1 VVALVDRSRSG
12 DALHRLAGALE
23 RLDLGPDLADLATQR
38 DRIAASIRSYLIPR
52 SLDPGAPTVVVF
64 AGPSGAGKS
73 TLVNSLT
80 GIDLS
85 AAGVI
90 RPTTRDPVVLASADN
105 AGAYTTIGG
114 VHCHVVAGKAPVL
127 GSMVLVDT
135 PDIDSTAPEHR
146 WMAEILIDNADVV
159 VFVTSALR
167 YADAVPWQV
176 LRRAAERGA
185 PVIQVLNRV
194 GSATS
199 GAVVDFRSRLA
210 GAGFDDGV
218 LTVPEHH
225 LRRGAQRIPSIA
237 VRSLGRRL
245 AAVTS
250 DREALADVTYER
262 VLRSIVAQATDLSRQ
277 LAHVADDRDALEA
290 ELAVFMADRVAGLYI
305 AGVADGIYE
314 PFPGGESRRAWRRW
328 RRVNR
333 VDLGT
338 VERGERLVV
347 ERITALV
354 HGDIR
359 RWLADE
365 GEIGLV
371 RPGAVLG
378 EVVPEARSAAEAWV
392 LYVRR
397 MAEEIAPGDQW
408 LAEAVLI
415 DAATDDE
422 DNEAAN
428 HMWKEHSQMLVERAR
443 RELVGRL
450 EVVYLQSA
458 ELALQHAQPGRG
470 DLDDSDLRA
479 AVGEV
484 AAALAPIHA

>member
-1 VVALVDRSRSG
+1 
-12 DALHRLAGALE
+12 LE

-38 DRIAASIRSYLIPR
+38 DRVASAIRSYLIPR
-52 SLDPGAPTVVVF
+52 AIDPNTPTVVVF

-73 TLVNSLT
+73 TLVNTLT

-90 RPTTRDPVVLASADN
+90 RPTTTDPVVLTSADN
-105 AGAYTTIGG
+105 ADDFTTIGG
-114 VHCHVVAGKAPVL
+114 IHCHVVTGKAPVL

-135 PDIDSTAPEHR
+135 PDLDSTAPEHR

-159 VFVTSALR
+159 VFITSALR
-167 YADAVPWQV
+167 YADAIPWQV

-210 GAGFDDGV
+210 AAGFDDGV

-225 LRRGAQRIPSIA
+225 LRPGAQRIPSIA
-237 VRSLGRRL
+237 VRSLGRHL

-262 VLRSIVAQATDLSRQ
+262 VLRSIVAQVTDLNRQ
-277 LAHVADDRDALEA
+277 LALVADDRDSLEA
-290 ELAVFMADRVAGLYI
+290 ELSVFMADRVAGLYI

-314 PFPGGESRRAWRRW
+314 PLPDNESKRAFRRW
-328 RRVNR
+328 RRANR
-333 VDLGT
+333 VDLAT

-347 ERITALV
+347 ERVTALV
-354 HGDIR
+354 HGDLR

-365 GEIGLV
+365 GEIGPV
-371 RPGAVLG
+371 HPQSVLG
-378 EVVPEARSAAEAWV
+378 VVVPEAKSAAEAWV

-415 DAATDDE
+415 DAATDD
-422 DNEAAN
+422 DDSEAATQL
-428 HMWKEHSQMLVERAR
+428 WKEHAQMLVERAR

-450 EVVYLQSA
+450 EMVYLQCA
-458 ELALQHAQPGRG
+458 ELALEHAQPGG
-470 DLDDSDLRA
+470 GGLDDSELRA
-479 AVGEV
+479 ALGDV